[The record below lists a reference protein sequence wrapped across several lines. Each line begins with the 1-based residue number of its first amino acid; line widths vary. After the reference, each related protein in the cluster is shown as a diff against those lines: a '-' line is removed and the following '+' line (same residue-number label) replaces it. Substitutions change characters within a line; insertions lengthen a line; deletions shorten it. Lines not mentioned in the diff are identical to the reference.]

1 MAFQEEQL
9 LARIRRSWFTLTF
22 ALLALFLAAAILSY
36 VSNRIVEQ
44 WVLYAAYFVSAAL
57 ALFFWLIP
65 TIRHLNFYVEITT
78 SRLIVRDG
86 IFGQKTTEVAIAEIN
101 SVDLGR
107 GRKLTLG
114 RRNGEPLVLERMPKA
129 KLIAEELRSIARI
142 GSGLGA

>member
-9 LARIRRSWFTLTF
+9 VARIRRSWFTLTL
-22 ALLALFLAAAILSY
+22 ALIALFLAAAILSY
-36 VSNRIVEQ
+36 VSNRVVDQ
-44 WVLYAAYFVSAAL
+44 WVLYAAYLVSAVL

-65 TIRHLNFYVEITT
+65 TIRHLNFYVELTT

-86 IFGQKTTEVAIAEIN
+86 IFGQKSIELAIAEIN
-101 SVDLGR
+101 SVELGR

-142 GSGLGA
+142 GSGLSA

>member
-1 MAFQEEQL
+1 VAFQEEQIV
-9 LARIRRSWFTLTF
+9 ARIRRSWFTLTF
-22 ALLALFLAAAILSY
+22 ALIALFLAAAILSY

-114 RRNGEPLVLERMPKA
+114 RRNGEPLVFERMPKA
-129 KLIAEELRSIARI
+129 KLIAEELRSLARL
-142 GSGLGA
+142 GSGLSA

>member
-1 MAFQEEQL
+1 VAFQEEQIV
-9 LARIRRSWFTLTF
+9 ARIRRSWFTLTF
-22 ALLALFLAAAILSY
+22 ALIALFLAAAILSY
-36 VSNRIVEQ
+36 VSNRVVEQ
-44 WVLYAAYFVSAAL
+44 WVLYAAYFVSAVL

-114 RRNGEPLVLERMPKA
+114 RRNGEPLVFERMPKA
-129 KLIAEELRSIARI
+129 KLIAEELRSLARLD
-142 GSGLGA
+142 SGLSA

>member
-1 MAFQEEQL
+1 MAFQEEQII
-9 LARIRRSWFTLTF
+9 ARIRRSWFTLTF
-22 ALLALFLAAAILSY
+22 ALLALFLSAAILSY
-36 VSNRIVEQ
+36 VSNRVVDQ
-44 WVLYAAYFVSAAL
+44 WILYSAYVVSAGL

-65 TIRHLNFYVEITT
+65 TIRHLNFYVELTT

-101 SVDLGR
+101 SVELGR

-129 KLIAEELRSIARI
+129 KLIAEELRAAAPLS
-142 GSGLGA
+142 SGLSA

>member
-1 MAFQEEQL
+1 VAFQEEQIV
-9 LARIRRSWFTLTF
+9 ARIRRSWFTLTF
-22 ALLALFLAAAILSY
+22 ALIALFLAAAILSY
-36 VSNRIVEQ
+36 VSNRVVEQ
-44 WVLYAAYFVSAAL
+44 WVLYAAYLVSAVL

-114 RRNGEPLVLERMPKA
+114 RRNGEPLVLESMPKA
-129 KLIAEELRSIARI
+129 KLIAEELRSLARL
-142 GSGLGA
+142 GSGLSA

>member
-1 MAFQEEQL
+1 MAFQEEQIV
-9 LARIRRSWFTLTF
+9 ARIRRSWFTLTF
-22 ALLALFLAAAILSY
+22 ALIALFLAAAILSY
-36 VSNRIVEQ
+36 VSNRVVEQ
-44 WVLYAAYFVSAAL
+44 WVLYAAYLVSAVL

-114 RRNGEPLVLERMPKA
+114 RRNGEPLVLESMPKA
-129 KLIAEELRSIARI
+129 KLIAEELRSLARL
-142 GSGLGA
+142 GSGLSA